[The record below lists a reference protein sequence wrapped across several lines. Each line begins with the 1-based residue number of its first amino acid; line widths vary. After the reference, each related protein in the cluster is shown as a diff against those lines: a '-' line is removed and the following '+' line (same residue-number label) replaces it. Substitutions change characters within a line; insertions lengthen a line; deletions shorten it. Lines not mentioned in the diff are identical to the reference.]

1 MRQITSCRRQG
12 RIAAGAIVFAML
24 ASAFAAQSFDNALG
38 RGLFDEGRGR
48 DERAVIGRVAGGSMP
63 MQGGAVACAN
73 CHGKYGSGG
82 SEGWIQAP
90 DIRWFALSKSYGARR
105 AGGEARPP
113 YDRASFAKALRMG
126 LTPDGV
132 ALDSAMPRFDLA
144 DDEIDALITRLM
156 QLSDDGHRE
165 GGRPSLV
172 VLMPQTPTP
181 AADRLLSGLQNCPT
195 ANLDGQPPQTLPAL
209 RVVRYSSIADT
220 DAQLASMA
228 RDGSAAAL
236 FVPYLIGAEDAF
248 ARADMR
254 TRLPVVL
261 PMAMRDLGVDTAT
274 VFALPGLQAQAQAL
288 IAAPDT
294 PDADRLGIV
303 IGEGMAGRESLA
315 ASLRSVAE
323 RLGWWVEIHADID
336 AAFSGEAADALLMLD
351 DLGAPPPA
359 LRSPMSVWVPAAYMV
374 PADLQAW
381 SARGARIRIALP
393 YPPTVGDGSR
403 WIPPADAWVAI
414 GCELIARLPPLPQRR
429 DDVDAWRRVLSKQPE
444 LRLGDWLR
452 LPPVTEPDDAAA
464 RVFVTTWP
472 PAR

>member
-1 MRQITSCRRQG
+1 MPRTASRR
-12 RIAAGAIVFAML
+12 RLRRFAAAGIVFAML
-24 ASAFAAQSFDNALG
+24 ASAFAVQSSDNSLG
-38 RGLFDEGRGR
+38 RSLYDDGRGR
-48 DERAVIGRVAGGSMP
+48 DGRAVIGRVAGGSLP

-73 CHGKYGSGG
+73 CHGKQGSGG
-82 SEGWIQAP
+82 GEGWVEAP

-113 YDRASFAKALRMG
+113 YDRVSFAKALRMG
-126 LTPDGV
+126 LAPDGV

-144 DDEIDALITRLM
+144 DDEIDALMSQLM

-165 GGRPSLV
+165 GARPSLV
-172 VLMPQTPTP
+172 VLMPNEPTP

-195 ANLDGQPPQTLPAL
+195 ANMDGQPPQTLPAL
-209 RVVRYSSIADT
+209 RVMRYSNIADI
-220 DAQLASMA
+220 DAQLDDMA

-236 FVPYLIGAEDAF
+236 FAPYLIGAEDAY
-248 ARADMR
+248 ARAEVR

-261 PMAMRDLGVDTAT
+261 PMAMRDLGAETAT

-288 IAAPDT
+288 IVAPER
-294 PDADRLGIV
+294 PAADRLGIV
-303 IGEGMAGRESLA
+303 IAEGMTGRERLA
-315 ASLRSVAE
+315 SSLRGVAE
-323 RLGWWVEIHADID
+323 RLGWRVNVHSDIG
-336 AAFSGEAADALLMLD
+336 AAFSGDPADALLVLD

-359 LRSPMSVWVPAAYMV
+359 LRSPMSIWVPAAYVV
-374 PADLQAW
+374 PTDLQAW

-393 YPPTVGDGSR
+393 YPPTVGDDSR

-429 DDVDAWRRVLSKQPE
+429 DDVDAWRRALSTQPE

-452 LPPVTEPDDAAA
+452 LPPVADTDDAAA
-464 RVFVTTWP
+464 RVFTTPWP

>member
-1 MRQITSCRRQG
+1 MRQITSRRRPG
-12 RIAAGAIVFAML
+12 RFAAAGIVFAMF

-38 RGLFDEGRGR
+38 RSLFDDGRGR
-48 DERAVIGRVAGGSMP
+48 DGRAVIGRVAGGSVP

-73 CHGKYGSGG
+73 CHGKQGSGG
-82 SEGWIQAP
+82 GEGWVEAP

-126 LTPDGV
+126 LAPDGV

-144 DDEIDALITRLM
+144 DDEIDALMSQLM
-156 QLSDDGHRE
+156 HLSDDRHRE
-165 GGRPSLV
+165 DARPSLV

-195 ANLDGQPPQTLPAL
+195 VSADGQPPQTLPAL
-209 RVVRYSSIADT
+209 RVVRYSGIADI
-220 DAQLASMA
+220 DAQLAGMA

-236 FVPYLIGAEDAF
+236 FAPYLIGAEDAF
-248 ARADMR
+248 ARADVR

-261 PMAMRDLGVDTAT
+261 PMAMRDLGADTAA

-288 IAAPDT
+288 IVAPDT
-294 PDADRLGIV
+294 PAADRLGIV
-303 IGEGMAGRESLA
+303 IDEGMAGRESLA
-315 ASLRSVAE
+315 SSLRGVAE
-323 RLGWWVEIHADID
+323 HLGWRVDVHAGID
-336 AAFSGEAADALLMLD
+336 AALSGEGADALLMLD

-359 LRSPMSVWVPAAYMV
+359 LRSPMSIWAPAAYVV
-374 PADLQAW
+374 PTDLQAW

-393 YPPTVGDGSR
+393 YPPTVGDDSH

-429 DDVDAWRRVLSKQPE
+429 DDVVAWRRALSTQPE
-444 LRLGDWLR
+444 LRLGEWLR
-452 LPPVTEPDDAAA
+452 LPPVADADDAAA
-464 RVFVTTWP
+464 RVFLSTWP